1 MLMKNR
7 RNLRG
12 LLLAPSFQTSGLRRK
27 QSSSIVIH
35 FSSFDILKSLF
46 AMKPVVYSRTINQ
59 IQLSQFLTFTDSM
72 QTSLLRDQCNDMLTI
87 FTFKHKKCLK
97 SERKYISYQWG
108 SNRIGYLHHIHD
120 ASDIFYCT
128 WTRQYAICLSTVDK
142 LIFRVYQVLFVYIYH
157 N

>member
-46 AMKPVVYSRTINQ
+46 AMKPVVYSRTIN
-59 IQLSQFLTFTDSM
+59 
-72 QTSLLRDQCNDMLTI
+72 
-87 FTFKHKKCLK
+87 
-97 SERKYISYQWG
+97 
-108 SNRIGYLHHIHD
+108 
-120 ASDIFYCT
+120 
-128 WTRQYAICLSTVDK
+128 
-142 LIFRVYQVLFVYIYH
+142 
-157 N
+157 